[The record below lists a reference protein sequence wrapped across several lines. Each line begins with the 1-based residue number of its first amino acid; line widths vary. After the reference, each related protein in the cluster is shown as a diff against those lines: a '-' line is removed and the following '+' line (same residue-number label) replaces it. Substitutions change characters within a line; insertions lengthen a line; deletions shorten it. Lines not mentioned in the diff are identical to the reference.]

1 MQSVPSAAADTSR
14 AARTPKVFMKL
25 DKHQVTTK
33 QRAHVKIALSAR
45 SARSQE
51 RGTQRSSALGTGK
64 VKVAIKRGASKSKL
78 VGAKLVKG
86 KAVVRLPKLARGT
99 YKVRATFLGNALLG
113 KARSETR
120 TLRVVRAG
128 GVDAARLCLDVEER
142 ARRVRR
148 QGRLFPRHCQ
158 HGAEQTSKQHGD
170 LHGFLHDQH
179 GQRRDRLQGR
189 QLPHPERGQRWR
201 RPGAEELLPQ
211 RLDHPVRRRCGV
223 HPSGLVHRQ
232 RDPVPGVQQ
241 RELPGR
247 KYACGDTQNTTADCG
262 VNGSNF
268 TILRT
273 EIININRA
281 AYCDSNCLIQTATS
295 TVPPCCRT

>member
-1 MQSVPSAAADTSR
+1 MSPNIPRSRRALNILALLVLVIVPLQGSIQSVPSAAADTSR

-33 QRAHVKIALSAR
+33 QRAHVKIAL

-99 YKVRATFLGNALLG
+99 YKVRATFLGNAVLG

-120 TLRVVRAG
+120 TLRVVRPG
-128 GVDAARLCLDVEER
+128 GVDAAGCASTSSKVPDGSD
-142 ARRVRR
+142 
-148 QGRLFPRHCQ
+148 GRGGCFPGTANTGPNKPASSMATYTGSCTINT
-158 HGAEQTSKQHGD
+158 ANVVIASKVVNCRTLNVASGGGG
-170 LHGFLHDQH
+170 LVLKNSYLNGC
-179 GQRRDRLQGR
+179 
-189 QLPHPERGQRWR
+189 
-201 RPGAEELLPQ
+201 
-211 RLDHPVRRRCGV
+211 DHPVRGRCGV
-223 HPSGLVHRQ
+223 HRAGLVHRQ
-232 RDPVPGVQQ
+232 RHPVPGVQR

-247 KYACGDTQNTTADCG
+247 EVRLRRHAGTRPRTA
-262 VNGSNF
+262 
-268 TILRT
+268 
-273 EIININRA
+273 A
-281 AYCDSNCLIQTATS
+281 
-295 TVPPCCRT
+295 